1 MNAPGWDRIKEV
13 FQEALDRPSHE
24 RGAWLHEICG
34 EDRAL
39 QMEVESLLAKHAEAG
54 SFAERPAIELLD
66 QLSLEADSRVFAAV
80 GRVVRPGDRLGG
92 YDIQSLLGAGGMGEV
107 YRARDLRLRRDVAI
121 KVLPAAFVTDRERLA
136 RLERE
141 ARLLA
146 SLNHPYIGA
155 IYGLEEVD
163 GVRALVLELVEGET
177 LADRIRRGPMS
188 VAHALLI
195 ARQIAEALEAA
206 HEKGIVHRD
215 LKPANIKIA
224 PGDTVKVLDFGLAK
238 PGEHAPPDLS
248 DSLPFTISGTD
259 QGVLRGTVAY
269 MSPEQAR
276 GQAVDKRSDIWAFGC
291 VLYEML
297 VGRAAFSGQTISDHI
312 VAILEREPDW
322 SALPAAL
329 PPMMHRLLRRCLEK
343 DPRRRLHDIADAR
356 IELEE
361 IGAIGADSRDAHVGA
376 AELSRIPQRMRAA
389 WTATALLTALVVSLG
404 IGIFY
409 YRSRGPA
416 RQVRHLVL
424 PLAANLDCCAAAIA
438 LSPDSTKVVFA
449 GSRDGHYQLFVRAL
463 DQLVETPIPDTEG
476 GFDPFFSPD
485 GQWIGFFTGYPGTG
499 KLKKIPIAGDTAVTV
514 CECAKAPTGA
524 SWGSDDSIVFAAT
537 GASGLSRILASGG
550 SPAIVTTLDSS
561 QGEESHRFPQVLP
574 GARAVLFTIGTG
586 PGDDAQI
593 VGQVL
598 ATGERRVL
606 VRGSASARFAAD
618 GRLVYAR
625 GGTLFAMPFD
635 PSRLLVSGSAVK
647 LVDGVAEDS
656 DGAPEYSLSTTG
668 DLVYVPGPAGFDAR
682 SRRTFVWV
690 DRKGAIEPIAAPPA
704 LYSTPSLSS
713 DGQRIAF
720 HIEAAKNDIW
730 TYDFA
735 RATTTRMTYGHHHFP
750 IWTPDGKHLTFA
762 SGGAGSMN
770 LFWGP
775 ADGSG
780 VEERLTTSKNQQLPE
795 SWSPDGRTLAFDE
808 RDPISG
814 FDIWTVSLDGDRKPR
829 PFLKT
834 PYNEFRPRFSPD
846 GRWLAYQSNETG
858 RLEVYVRPFPGPG
871 AKTKVS
877 TNGGGGPRWGPD
889 GRELFYRNRQEGMLV
904 VPVAAGSSFGVG
916 VPKRLFAWP
925 FTGNMST
932 SGFEVAPDGRHLLMM
947 REDPTPAPRQIN
959 VILDWFDARKA
970 R

>member
-1 MNAPGWDRIKEV
+1 MDAPSWDRIKEV
-13 FQEALDRPSHE
+13 FQEALDRPSQE
-24 RGAWLHEICG
+24 RAAWLHDICG
-34 EDRAL
+34 DDRAL
-39 QMEVESLLAKHAEAG
+39 QMEVESLLAKHHEAG

-66 QLSLEADSRVFAAV
+66 QLSLEADSRMFVAV
-80 GRVVRPGDRLGG
+80 GRVVHPGDRLGV
-92 YDIQSLLGAGGMGEV
+92 YDIQTLLGAGGMGEV

-141 ARLLA
+141 ARVLA
-146 SLNHPYIGA
+146 ALNHPHIGA
-155 IYGLEEVD
+155 IYGLEDVD

-177 LADRIRRGPMS
+177 LADRVRRGPMS
-188 VAHALLI
+188 VADTLAI

-224 PGDTVKVLDFGLAK
+224 PGGTVKVLDFGLAK
-238 PGEHAPPDLS
+238 PGEYATPDLS
-248 DSLPFTISGTD
+248 RSLPFAISRTD
-259 QGVLRGTVAY
+259 QGVLCGTVAY

-297 VGRAAFSGQTISDHI
+297 VGREVFSGETISDHI
-312 VAILEREPDW
+312 AAILGREPDW
-322 SALPAAL
+322 SALPPTL
-329 PPMMHRLLRRCLEK
+329 PPMLQRLLRRCLEK

-361 IGAIGADSRDAHVGA
+361 SGAIAADGRDTQAGGASWG
-376 AELSRIPQRMRAA
+376 RIPRRMRAA
-389 WTATALLTALVVSLG
+389 RMATALLAALLVGLG
-404 IGIFY
+404 IGAL

-416 RQVRHLVL
+416 QRVRHVAL
-424 PLAANLDCCAAAIA
+424 PLATNMNCCGAAAIV
-438 LSPDSTKVVFA
+438 LSPDGTKVVFA
-449 GSRDGHYQLFVRAL
+449 GSRDGHAQLFVRAM

-485 GQWIGFFTGYPGTG
+485 GKWVAFFTGYPGTG
-499 KLKKIPIAGDTAVTV
+499 KLKKIPIAGDAAVTV
-514 CECAKAPTGA
+514 CECAKEPTGA

-537 GASGLSRILASGG
+537 GASGLSRIPASGG
-550 SPAIVTTLDSS
+550 SPAVVTTLDSS
-561 QGEESHRFPQVLP
+561 QGEESHRFPEVLP

-586 PGDDAQI
+586 PGEDSQI

-606 VRGSASARFAAD
+606 VKGSASARFAAD

-625 GGTLFAMPFD
+625 RGTLYAAPFD
-635 PSRLLVSGSAVK
+635 PSRLVVSGVSIK
-647 LVDGVAEDS
+647 LVDGVAEGS
-656 DGAPEYSLSTTG
+656 DGAPEYSVSTTG
-668 DLVYVPGPAGFDAR
+668 DLAYVAGPAGFDAR

-690 DRKGAIEPIAAPPA
+690 DRKGGIEPIAAPPA
-704 LYSTPSLSS
+704 LYSTPSLSP

-720 HIEAAKNDIW
+720 HIEATKNDVW
-730 TYDFA
+730 AYDFA

-750 IWTPDGKHLTFA
+750 IWTPDGKRLTFA
-762 SGGAGSMN
+762 SGGVGSAN

-780 VEERLTTSKNQQLPE
+780 VEERLTTSNNEQWPE

-808 RDPISG
+808 LDPISG

-846 GRWLAYQSNETG
+846 GRWLAYHSNESG
-858 RLEVYVRPFPGPG
+858 RTEVYVRPFPGPG

-877 TNGGGGPRWGPD
+877 IDGGGGPRWGQD
-889 GRELFYRNRQEGMLV
+889 GRELFYRTPEGVFV
-904 VPVAAGSSFGVG
+904 VPVAAGASFSAGL
-916 VPKRLFAWP
+916 PRKLFPWP

-932 SGFEVAPDGRHLLMM
+932 SGFEVAPDGRRLLMM
-947 REDPTPAPRQIN
+947 REDSTPAPRQIN
-959 VILDWFDARKA
+959 VVLDWFDARMA

>member
-13 FQEALDRPSHE
+13 FQEALDRPAHE
-24 RGAWLHEICG
+24 RAAWLHEICG

-39 QMEVESLLAKHAEAG
+39 QLEVESLLAKHDELG
-54 SFAERPAIELLD
+54 SFAERPAVELLNH
-66 QLSLEADSRVFAAV
+66 LSLEADSRMFAGV
-80 GRVVRPGDRLGG
+80 GRVVRLGDQLGS

-107 YRARDLRLRRDVAI
+107 YRARDLKLRREVAI

-136 RLERE
+136 RFERE

-146 SLNHPYIGA
+146 ALNHPHIGA
-155 IYGLEEVD
+155 IYALEEFD
-163 GVRALVLELVEGET
+163 GVTALVLELVEGET
-177 LADRIRRGPMS
+177 LADRVRRGPMS
-188 VAHALLI
+188 VEDALPI

-215 LKPANIKIA
+215 LKPANIKVR
-224 PGDTVKVLDFGLAK
+224 PGGTVKVLDFGLAK
-238 PGEHAPPDLS
+238 PAEGSPPDLS
-248 DSLPFTISGTD
+248 HSLVFTISGTD
-259 QGVLRGTVAY
+259 QCVLRGTVAY

-276 GQAVDKRSDIWAFGC
+276 GQTVDKQSDIWAFGC

-297 VGRAAFSGQTISDHI
+297 VGRAAFAGGTVSDHI
-312 VAILEREPDW
+312 AAILEREPDW
-322 SALPAAL
+322 SALPSAL
-329 PPMMHRLLRRCLEK
+329 PPMLHRLLRRCLEK

-361 IGAIGADSRDAHVGA
+361 IVAIAADGRDPSAGA
-376 AELSRIPQRMRAA
+376 AGLGRIPRRMRVA
-389 WTATALLTALVVSLG
+389 WAATALLTALVVGLG
-404 IGIFY
+404 ISIF

-416 RQVRHLVL
+416 RQLRHLVL
-424 PLAANLDCCAAAIA
+424 PLSANLGCCSAPIA
-438 LSPDSTKVVFA
+438 LSPDGTKVVFA
-449 GSRDGHYQLFVRAL
+449 GSRDGHNQLFVRSMG
-463 DQLVETPIPDTEG
+463 QLVETPIPDTTG
-476 GFDPFFSPD
+476 AFYPFFSPD
-485 GQWIGFFTGYPGTG
+485 GQWVGFFTGYPGRG
-499 KLKKIPIAGDTAVTV
+499 KLKKVPIAGGAAVTL
-514 CECAKAPTGA
+514 CECANAPMGA

-537 GASGLSRILASGG
+537 GASGLSRISASGG
-550 SPAIVTTLDSS
+550 SPAVVTTLDSA
-561 QGEESHRFPQVLP
+561 QGQESHRFPQVLP

-593 VGQVL
+593 AGQVL

-606 VRGSASARFAAD
+606 VRGSASARFVGE

-625 GGTLFAMPFD
+625 GGTLFAVPFD
-635 PSRLLVSGSAVK
+635 PLRLLVSGSAVE
-647 LVDGVAEDS
+647 LVDGVAENS
-656 DGAPEYSLSTTG
+656 DGVPEYSFSTTG

-682 SRRTFVWV
+682 SRRTFAWV

-704 LYSTPSLSS
+704 LYSTPSLSF

-720 HIEAAKNDIW
+720 HIEATKNDVW

-735 RATTTRMTYGHHHFP
+735 RATTTRMTYGRHLFP
-750 IWTPDGKHLTFA
+750 IWTPDGKRLTFA
-762 SGGAGSMN
+762 SGGAGSAN
-770 LFWGP
+770 LFWGH

-780 VEERLTTSKNQQLPE
+780 AEERLTTSNNEQWPE

-877 TNGGGGPRWGPD
+877 TDGGGVPKWGPD
-889 GRELFYRNRQEGMLV
+889 GRELFYRNPQGVFV
-904 VPVAAGSSFGVG
+904 VPIAPGSSFAVG
-916 VPKRLFAWP
+916 VPQKLFQWP
-925 FTGNMST
+925 FTGNMNT
-932 SGFEVAPDGRHLLMM
+932 SGFEVAPDGRRLLMM

-959 VILDWFDARKA
+959 VILDWFDARNA